1 MSTKL
6 LKHVKYI
13 FVFFT
18 KIVTI
23 CKKMWYYKFMLNLY
37 ITSSNRREG
46 KTFLTAGLAATMQ
59 SLGYSTTVYKPI
71 QTNGIE
77 RNGFMQS
84 PDLTYVKTIDPYIN
98 THFSYLYKSDLEPL
112 IASELENEPIDVEL
126 ISREYGRISSTSD
139 CTLLDGDCGILSPI
153 APAVQTAD
161 LVKKLQLP
169 LLFVVTPRE
178 DSINDTLLSIYTA
191 QEKGLEIRGV
201 VINNIKDDC
210 PKNLLNAIPRVIEE
224 YTNIK
229 ILGLISHIEG
239 KISPEDLITS
249 ILNGVDIESIFNVK
263 IEKLEL

>member
-1 MSTKL
+1 
-6 LKHVKYI
+6 
-13 FVFFT
+13 
-18 KIVTI
+18 
-23 CKKMWYYKFMLNLY
+23 MLNLY

-46 KTFLTAGLAATMQ
+46 KTFLSSGLAATMQ
-59 SLGYSTTVYKPI
+59 SLGYSTSVYKPI

-77 RNGFMQS
+77 YEGFMQS

-98 THFSYLYKSDLEPL
+98 TQFSYLFKSDMEPL
-112 IASELENEPIDVEL
+112 IASEIENDPIDIEL
-126 ISREYGRISSTSD
+126 IYKEYQKILSASD
-139 CTLLDGDCGILSPI
+139 CTIVDGDCGLLSPI
-153 APAVQTAD
+153 APSTQTVD
-161 LVKKLQLP
+161 LVKKLLVP

-201 VINNIKDDC
+201 VINNIKNDC
-210 PKNLLNAIPRVIEE
+210 PKTLLNAIPRVIEE

-239 KISPEDLITS
+239 KFSPEDLITN
-249 ILNGVDIESIFNVK
+249 ILNGVDIESVFNVK